1 MMFAFPDDQNW
12 AFIRDPHSPVQ
23 FTNCTAPAIILFLPL
38 EPLARE
44 LPFLRKWT
52 ETKPGL
58 HRACELRVSGQDHSP
73 ACYRST
79 DIVQPHPDRRH
90 RPQINGY
97 VKVDIE
103 PGIDRTQV
111 YGALRVDDQPPA
123 PLRRRQLGVSEFYD
137 AAAVRHRRGVQ
148 VAPHIPHQQL
158 HVEMLKRQVRFDPAL
173 APDSES
179 LDNWSQFAPGLC
191 QAIFEYPGIGGE
203 LPRHDPGA
211 LKVFEAL
218 REERRRHSWNAA
230 TKFIEARRT
239 GNQFA
244 EQNHGPART

>member
-1 MMFAFPDDQNW
+1 MIKLGGLSE
-12 AFIRDPHSPVQ
+12 IRMVQ
-23 FTNCTAPAIILFLPL
+23 SSSRTVPRLQLSSFLPL

-79 DIVQPHPDRRH
+79 DIVVQPHPDRRH

-111 YGALRVDDQPPA
+111 YGALRVDD
-123 PLRRRQLGVSEFYD
+123 
-137 AAAVRHRRGVQ
+137 
-148 VAPHIPHQQL
+148 
-158 HVEMLKRQVRFDPAL
+158 
-173 APDSES
+173 
-179 LDNWSQFAPGLC
+179 
-191 QAIFEYPGIGGE
+191 
-203 LPRHDPGA
+203 
-211 LKVFEAL
+211 
-218 REERRRHSWNAA
+218 
-230 TKFIEARRT
+230 
-239 GNQFA
+239 
-244 EQNHGPART
+244 